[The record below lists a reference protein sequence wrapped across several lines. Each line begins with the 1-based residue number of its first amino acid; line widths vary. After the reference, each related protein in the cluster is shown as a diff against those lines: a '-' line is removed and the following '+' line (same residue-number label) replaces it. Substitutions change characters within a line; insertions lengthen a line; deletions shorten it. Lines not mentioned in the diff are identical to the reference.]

1 LALTYKDFTGGDAV
15 KTASL
20 NKMKIKILKPT
31 SVEGKITLPGTVVE
45 VDGVF
50 GSELINFGKGEE
62 TTQSVKKEKKTKDRA
77 VKGDDVTTRD

>member
-1 LALTYKDFTGGDAV
+1 M

-50 GSELINFGKGEE
+50 GSELINFGKG
-62 TTQSVKKEKKTKDRA
+62 
-77 VKGDDVTTRD
+77 